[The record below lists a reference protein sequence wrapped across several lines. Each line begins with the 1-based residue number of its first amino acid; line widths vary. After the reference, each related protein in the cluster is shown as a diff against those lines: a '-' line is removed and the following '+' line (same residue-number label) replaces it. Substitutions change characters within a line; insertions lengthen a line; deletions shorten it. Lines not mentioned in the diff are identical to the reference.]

1 MPVSSSALT
10 PALKKLVLSTE
21 ADLRAWVEADE
32 ATRTAWREAYAAA
45 QRANRTSLSWQA
57 WRDDRVTQTA
67 VAWVLMTVFVRF
79 CEDNELLEGTWF
91 TGHGERRQE
100 ALDAQLDF
108 ARANPMKTDFAWLDS
123 ARIALRD
130 VKATSDLV
138 ERHSPIHFAQL
149 PGEAAKRIIE
159 FWREQSDDGALVWDF
174 RDDSLDTR
182 FLGDLYQDLS
192 EYAKKTFALLQTPVF
207 VEEFILDQTM
217 EPALAERPLEGFRL
231 IDPTCGSGH
240 FLLGAYARLEQRWAK
255 EDTSLTPE
263 QRAQKALDSV
273 VGVDLNPFAVAI
285 ARVRLLAAALQTC
298 GLTSLQNA
306 PHFDLNLAA
315 GDSLLYG
322 RDNALVG
329 ELGQGFDGG
338 DAVGLF
344 EQGAEDAALL
354 RRLLTPGTYDAV
366 VGNPPYITVKDK
378 VLNERYRALYPTC
391 KGKYALSVPFMER
404 FFDLARPGSPVP
416 ANDGSASAT
425 GGEARPAGWVGQI
438 TSNSFMKREFGSK
451 LIEEFLPR
459 QDLRLVVDTS
469 GAYIPGHGTP
479 TVIVVG
485 RHCAPIGDTVRAVLG
500 KRGEPGQ
507 PLDPAEGLVWSSI
520 RDRLRESSFEN
531 DFISIALLR
540 RGALSSH
547 PWSLSGGAAPGVLS
561 RMGSRAG
568 KGLDSLTARIGV
580 FGIMGAD
587 DAFMVGGGYRRRLSL
602 ESAGNSKLVV
612 GENVRDFT
620 VLESTATWFPYNER
634 HELLAVESFPRWERS
649 LWRNRTELGNRAT
662 FSRRTYLTEGRPYFE
677 WHQLPKDNATS
688 PLTITFAFVATHNH
702 FVLDRGGKVF
712 NRSAPVIKLPEGATE
727 DQHLELLGVLN
738 SSTACFWLKQN
749 SHNKGRPGAE
759 SAGADEP
766 WEHRFEFTGTT
777 LQDFPLP
784 AFLSPLR
791 ARRLDALA
799 TKMGA
804 QSPASVAASSVPTQ
818 GLLNMAQAA
827 RGALQGQMVYQ
838 QEELDWDCY
847 AAYGLLSDEEANL
860 TTSSPETDPVQIRPE
875 ERPFALRLAREVARG
890 EVTTTWFTHW
900 NHRFEAVAEIP
911 EHWPADY
918 RALVQR
924 RLDVIENNPLIR
936 LLEKPEYKRRWAMEP
951 WEKQV
956 ERALRTWLLD
966 RLEARTYWFD
976 AQGRP
981 VARSVAQLSDLVE
994 RDADVLDVLRLWF
1007 GRRDASTTEMLV
1019 KLLAPEGVPY
1029 LAAHRLKDQGLRK
1042 YEAWEHTWDL
1052 QRREDAGE
1060 NVGTIP
1066 VPPKYTTADF
1076 RKTSYWSHRGKLDVP
1091 KERFISYP
1099 GASRTTDPTEL
1110 LGWAGWNHAQQA
1122 LALAG
1127 VIAERED
1134 DGWEPEALVP
1144 LVAGLVELQPWVRQW
1159 HDELD
1164 PTFGVNLADFLDEQL
1179 RERTAQVGLTPDQ
1192 LRAWR
1197 PAAATRGR
1205 RKRTT

>member
-32 ATRTAWREAYAAA
+32 TTRTAWREAYASA

-79 CEDNELLEGTWF
+79 CEDNELLEDTWF

-174 RDDSLDTR
+174 RGESLDTR

-273 VGVDLNPFAVAI
+273 VGVDLNPFAIAI
-285 ARVRLLAAALQTC
+285 ARFRLIVAALQTC

-329 ELGQGFDGG
+329 ELGQGFDGA

-354 RRLLTPGTYDAV
+354 RRLLAPGTYDAV

-391 KGKYALSVPFMER
+391 KGTYALSVPFMER
-404 FFDLARPGSPVP
+404 FFDLARTGSPGGFGEGSTV
-416 ANDGSASAT
+416 DGET
-425 GGEARPAGWVGQI
+425 DQRPAGWVGQI
-438 TSNSFMKREFGSK
+438 TSNSFMKRQFGIK

-459 QDLRLVVDTS
+459 QDLRLVIDSEGVWM
-469 GAYIPGHGTP
+469 PGHNTDGTP
-479 TVIVVG
+479 TVIVVA
-485 RHCAPIGDTVRAVLG
+485 RHASPVGSAVRCLLSKGIRELRGVDPLGAGPIWKRVLRMTQELIDDEYVQVADLP
-500 KRGEPGQ
+500 RGSLDNH
-507 PLDPAEGLVWSSI
+507 PLI
-520 RDRLRESSFEN
+520 
-531 DFISIALLR
+531 
-540 RGALSSH
+540 
-547 PWSLSGGAAPGVLS
+547 LSGGALVRLASRLCMSGETLSSSQSVDVGYTGQTNSDGTFIAPYAYWS
-561 RMGSRAG
+561 RHSISSATYVTGDNIRDYIRSADEAAFFPY
-568 KGLDSLTARIGV
+568 DSSGHLMELQALL
-580 FGIMGAD
+580 GAKRHLWC
-587 DAFMVGGGYRRRLSL
+587 YR
-602 ESAGNSKLVV
+602 
-612 GENVRDFT
+612 T
-620 VLESTATWFPYNER
+620 VLGA
-634 HELLAVESFPRWERS
+634 
-649 LWRNRTELGNRAT
+649 RAT
-662 FSRRTYLTEGRPYFE
+662 FDGGTYAGTGRPWWS
-677 WHQLPKDNATS
+677 WHQVSKQRLAGPCITW
-688 PLTITFAFVATHNH
+688 PLVASHNH
-702 FVLDRGGKVF
+702 FIFEPKSYLH
-712 NRSAPVIKLPEGATE
+712 NRHAPMLRLPGAFGE
-727 DQHLELLGVLN
+727 DDFLSLFSTLN
-738 SSTACFWLKQN
+738 SSCACFWLKRN
-749 SHNKGRPGAE
+749 SQPKGGAAE
-759 SAGADEP
+759 LTWS
-766 WEHRFEFTGTT
+766 RTYEFTGTT
-777 LQDFPLP
+777 LKDFPLP
-784 AFLSPLR
+784 ATLPLER
-791 ARRLDALA
+791 GRRLDSLA
-799 TKMGA
+799 KKLAA
-804 QSPASVAASSVPTQ
+804 QTPAVIVGQEIPTQ
-818 GLLNMAQAA
+818 QMLDMAQAEHRA
-827 RGALQGQMVYQ
+827 VRERMIAE
-838 QEELDWDCY
+838 QEELDWECY
-847 AAYGLLSDEEANL
+847 RLYGLLEENDTDL
-860 TTSSPETDPVQIRPE
+860 TCADAGVEGPRVKLG
-875 ERPFALRLAREVARG
+875 ERAFEIALARNITASNEGA
-890 EVTTTWFTHW
+890 EWFTRHGSTPIT
-900 NHRFEAVAEIP
+900 EIP
-911 EHWPADY
+911 EHWPAEY

-966 RLEARTYWFD
+966 RLEARIYWFD

-1019 KLLAPEGVPY
+1019 KLLAPECVPY

-1127 VIAERED
+1127 IISERED